1 MKSFQ
6 KWAPVVAGAFALIG
20 ANAGYAQEVETVTE
34 VVTEI
39 PAKLDSGD
47 TAWMLVSTA
56 FVLLMTIPGL
66 ALFYGGMVRK
76 KILITVI
83 FL

>member
-47 TAWMLVSTA
+47 TAWMLV
-56 FVLLMTIPGL
+56 
-66 ALFYGGMVRK
+66 
-76 KILITVI
+76 
-83 FL
+83 